1 MVTLAAAALIAI
13 ACEGEATPSRSGD
26 PGMDTSAAIRLADRD
41 RTFESSDI
49 LERACDIPGELLAR
63 IRRGFY
69 PPRSEDVLIVP
80 QHPNYA
86 GSFDVPNHSGP
97 WRYLQEVPLVLY
109 GPGHIASRGPVETPA
124 TLADVFPTMGEL
136 TGVDLPP
143 RAGSALSEALVT
155 GRGAPKLVVTI
166 VWDGVGRNVL
176 ELWPKQWPNLA
187 RMEREGTSYMRAT
200 VGSSPSITPATHST
214 LGTGT
219 WPKDHHVTGIW
230 MRRGDSLVES
240 FEGYAPTDLDRST
253 YADEIDRALDN
264 EPQVGLVGWGGW
276 HLGMLGSGLAQAGG
290 DADQA
295 AIVLLDS
302 RVATNTSYYSMPG
315 YVDGFPTL
323 QRRVDALD
331 RKDGEADGRW
341 MGHDILAETRSPA
354 WVQFEN
360 DIVKT
365 MIRREGYGRDEVPDL
380 LFLNYKMTDYAG
392 HWYSITSPEMRDILR
407 AQDRALGELLRLLD
421 RRVEDYVVALT
432 ADHGHTLPPSVSGGW
447 PVRQG
452 EVRADVD
459 RHFDTSEGETLVI
472 DTTATG
478 LFLDRDVMAKMSVTE
493 SDVAEFLNTL
503 TLRDNWTSATLPR
516 GYRNRGDENLL
527 SAAFPGDMLRRIE
540 RCSRAR
546 E

>member
-1 MVTLAAAALIAI
+1 M
-13 ACEGEATPSRSGD
+13 
-26 PGMDTSAAIRLADRD
+26 
-41 RTFESSDI
+41 
-49 LERACDIPGELLAR
+49 
-63 IRRGFY
+63 
-69 PPRSEDVLIVP
+69 P

-295 AIVLLDS
+295 AIILLDS